1 MNQNK
6 KKEIVQTESI
16 KLEKMYLNYKQAAR
30 YIAPKAKG
38 SPLRILKRSPV
49 RRHTWSYEEERA
61 LVEFTAIAKSDPKYG
76 FDFKTEWPSFREGHC
91 FWTDAAAHIQTS
103 TCANVL
109 LTSKLNYN
117 NFLFDIIFI
126 KPLTLGLYSN

>member
-76 FDFKTEWPSFREGHC
+76 FDYGTL
-91 FWTDAAAHIQTS
+91 FWTHAAAHIQTS